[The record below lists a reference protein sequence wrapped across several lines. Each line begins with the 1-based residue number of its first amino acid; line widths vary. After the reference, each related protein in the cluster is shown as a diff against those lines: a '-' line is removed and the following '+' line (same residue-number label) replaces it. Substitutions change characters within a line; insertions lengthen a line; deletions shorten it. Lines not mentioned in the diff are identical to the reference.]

1 MEATNQSNVT
11 NDNLIPTR
19 KRIRIQEWSEEPL
32 EKIHLIKKTFKD
44 KSSQTAETRMEQPDF
59 MESAKLEIYK
69 SLLSNVEHDLEC
81 GICKEVYL
89 DCCILP
95 CGHIFCSFCIRMWF
109 LNADSCP
116 ICRLVTEFIIGTKII
131 DNFLTKLLSIVNK
144 ELIVNRQDMITDR
157 KKVLQQA
164 EANWV
169 AQNNSHYYPPPD
181 MWQEWLSLQSNSTV
195 NDETDNNNESSIRTY
210 RLSDQIFNDP
220 NASNQRISRNL
231 WPWTSNDTLA
241 EVSIFQNNE
250 NLANLGNDNLIADI
264 DYEEESD
271 GLNHL

>member
-1 MEATNQSNVT
+1 MTNQSNVT

-19 KRIRIQEWSEEPL
+19 KRIRIQEWSEEQS
-32 EKIHLIKKTFKD
+32 EKIQLLKKTFME
-44 KSSQTAETRMEQPDF
+44 KSTQTTETRMEQPDIA
-59 MESAKLEIYK
+59 ELAKVEIYK

-131 DNFLTKLLSIVNK
+131 DNFLTKLLAIVNK
-144 ELIVNRQDMITDR
+144 DLIENRQDMISDR
-157 KKVLQQA
+157 KTVLQQA

-169 AQNNSHYYPPPD
+169 AQNNNHYYPPPD
-181 MWQEWLSLQSNSTV
+181 MWQEWLSLQSNSTG
-195 NDETDNNNESSIRTY
+195 NDDTENNNESSIRSF
-210 RLSDQIFNDP
+210 RLSDQIFNDS
-220 NASNQRISRNL
+220 NVSNQRISRNL
-231 WPWTSNDTLA
+231 WPWTSSDTLA
-241 EVSIFQNNE
+241 EVNNYQNSE
-250 NLANLGNDNLIADI
+250 ILANMENDNLIVDL
-264 DYEEESD
+264 DYDEESNS
-271 GLNHL
+271 LNNL